1 MVCDQCATARGGSD
15 RVRGCEQPQER
26 PGLDR
31 PAWPRA
37 LREHT
42 AAAPPGLEARPATDD
57 LAAKGAVAKVD
68 GVERIA
74 GHLVAKVT
82 STNPTSTAIEV
93 GPGSGLTEEDHIERS
108 H

>member
-1 MVCDQCATARGGSD
+1 M
-15 RVRGCEQPQER
+15 
-26 PGLDR
+26 
-31 PAWPRA
+31 
-37 LREHT
+37 
-42 AAAPPGLEARPATDD
+42 
-57 LAAKGAVAKVD
+57 AKVD

-82 STNPTSTAIEV
+82 STNRTSTAIEV